1 MEMWCFGMQSVGTA
15 GQVVVCFSI
24 PGAPPAMAIG
34 CSAGIDPERIAHL
47 LLDNYVSL
55 GGQ

>member
-1 MEMWCFGMQSVGTA
+1 MLSVGTV
-15 GQVVVCFSI
+15 GWVVAYFSI
-24 PGAPPAMAIG
+24 SGANPATAIG
-34 CSAGIDPERIAHL
+34 CSAGIDSERIAHL